1 MDAPAVRIPGV
12 TMASLVRFEKLEN
25 PSSFRKLA
33 AAMWAAPNDPHI
45 FGFLDVDATP
55 VLTLMERYEQRTGT
69 RVSVTH
75 VVTRALAL
83 VLARHPEVNA
93 KVGWAHILQ
102 RSQVDIFCQVST
114 DRGKDLSGAKIP
126 RTDTLSLAG
135 IAEALRGSAQAI
147 REGKDPSY
155 ERSRALFRA
164 LPLWGL
170 RGMLWVLS
178 LLNNTLNLHLP
189 RLGMPRDAFGSAM
202 VTSVGMLGIDSGFAP
217 FTPLARCPIIITVT
231 RIKKRPWVVDDEV
244 VARPVLRLCGTFD
257 HRVIDGYHAGQ
268 LCAEIEALMA
278 DPEGLLTPEERERW
292 ERA

>member
-1 MDAPAVRIPGV
+1 MS
-12 TMASLVRFEKLEN
+12 SLVRFEKLEN

-55 VLTLMERYEQRTGT
+55 VLALMERYEERTGT
-69 RVSVTH
+69 RISVTH

-83 VLARHPEVNA
+83 ILARHPEVNA
-93 KVGWAHILQ
+93 KVGWANIL
-102 RSQVDIFCQVST
+102 RRTQVDIFCQVST
-114 DRGKDLSGAKIP
+114 DGGKDLSGAKIP
-126 RTDTLSLAG
+126 QTDTLSLAQL
-135 IAEALRGSAQAI
+135 AAALRGSSKAI
-147 REGKDPSY
+147 REGRDPSY
-155 ERSRALFRA
+155 ERSRNLFRA

-170 RGMLWVLS
+170 RLMLWTLS

-217 FTPLARCPIIITVT
+217 FTPLARCPIILTVT

-257 HRVIDGYHAGQ
+257 HRVIDGYHAGEI
-268 LCAEIEALMA
+268 CSEIEAMMA
-278 DPEGLLTPEERERW
+278 EPEVLLTEEERASW
-292 ERA
+292 EG

>member
-1 MDAPAVRIPGV
+1 
-12 TMASLVRFEKLEN
+12 MASLVRFRKLDN

-45 FGFLDVDATP
+45 FGFLDVDASP
-55 VLTLMERYEQRTGT
+55 ILDLMERYEQRFGT

-75 VVTRALAL
+75 VITRALAL
-83 VLARHPEVNA
+83 ILARHPEVNA

-114 DRGKDLSGAKIP
+114 DSGKDLSGAKIP
-126 RTDTLSLAG
+126 QADTLSIGQL
-135 IAEALRGSAQAI
+135 AEALRGSATAI
-147 REGKDPSY
+147 RQGQDPSY
-155 ERSRALFRA
+155 ERSRNLFRA

-170 RGMLWVLS
+170 RGVLWLLS

-189 RLGMPRDAFGSAM
+189 GLGMPRDAFGSAM

-217 FTPLARCPIIITVT
+217 FTPLARCPIILTVT
-231 RIKKRPWVVDDEV
+231 RIKKRPWVVEDEV
-244 VARPVLRLCGTFD
+244 VVRPVLRLCGTFD

-268 LCAEIEALMA
+268 LCTEIEQLMA
-278 DPEGLLTPEERERW
+278 APEALLTPEEREAWDRN
-292 ERA
+292 